1 MGDSVAEMRTMILL
15 SLPFPPLPIRVE
27 KTDSLEL
34 SARGEDRDTTSHTL
48 IAKVLNDA
56 AERNDQGANAR
67 RNKRQMEVFQRFLHA
82 LGGGGFDADAK
93 GLFTLY
99 CDYTRLHI
107 HTYFENAPPPPI
119 FFGRCE
125 DVARGSPV
133 HLKMC
138 EYMAGQSILFGDK
151 PPVARREYE
160 RKSYGSLLL
169 MARARLGRM
178 EDSPENEAELEA
190 ELEAEPKPEAQP
202 KPEA

>member
-27 KTDSLEL
+27 KTDSLEI

-107 HTYFENAPPPPI
+107 HTYFENAPPPPV

-178 EDSPENEAELEA
+178 EDSPENEAELEL
-190 ELEAEPKPEAQP
+190 ELEAELKPEA
-202 KPEA
+202 

>member
-1 MGDSVAEMRTMILL
+1 MILL

-160 RKSYGSLLL
+160 RKGYGSLLL

-190 ELEAEPKPEAQP
+190 ELEAQP

>member
-1 MGDSVAEMRTMILL
+1 
-15 SLPFPPLPIRVE
+15 
-27 KTDSLEL
+27 
-34 SARGEDRDTTSHTL
+34 
-48 IAKVLNDA
+48 VLNDA

-107 HTYFENAPPPPI
+107 HTYFENAPPPPV

-160 RKSYGSLLL
+160 RKGYGSLLL

-178 EDSPENEAELEA
+178 EDSPENEAEM
-190 ELEAEPKPEAQP
+190 EAEPKPEAQP